1 MWARQA
7 TSPNTKPSSYPATC
21 WLHLNHSCQ
30 IPVQSVHY
38 FHTDRRFSGLVDQ
51 SLFFCDLC
59 PVWVSKDARLLLA
72 CWHLKNIALLLT
84 FKKTY
89 AGIFSYAGK
98 ISYDLWPFCKRWVAH
113 YASAVGVAEENAAE
127 EWRPPGTSVRRLQSK
142 VESALPAGAGDAFN
156 SAPSS
161 VVPAWLLL
169 LHSGLQP
176 LTKHCVCLLLGGV

>member
-1 MWARQA
+1 MKGKGMDGSQSPWLPLDHQTFPAAQTLPAGCGVKPRAMGYDGKKRIDRSEVWARQA
-7 TSPNTKPSSYPATC
+7 TSPSTKPSSYPVAC

-38 FHTDRRFSGLVDQ
+38 FHMDRRFSGLVDQ

-59 PVWVSKDARLLLA
+59 PVRVSKDARLLLA

-113 YASAVGVAEENAAE
+113 YASAVGVAE
-127 EWRPPGTSVRRLQSK
+127 RKMQL
-142 VESALPAGAGDAFN
+142 ESE
-156 SAPSS
+156 
-161 VVPAWLLL
+161 
-169 LHSGLQP
+169 GLQVP
-176 LTKHCVCLLLGGV
+176 R